1 MNAINEVSLEQ
12 IERLTDLQLT
22 ELLHKLLYSEALKLG
37 LVKYEISV
45 PLKINVA
52 DGGED
57 GRIEWDDKNSY
68 KWIKKSPSLFQ
79 NKATVMGP
87 KKCYEEIIENGSKT
101 GKELKLKSQILDII
115 AKKGCYTLFTN
126 ISLNTSQIKA
136 RIKSFEEA
144 ITDCGKNTKNIK
156 IDVYDANKIKDW
168 VNENIAAITFVQ
180 ECNKVTRLSGF
191 RTWKEWK
198 DTWSFSQITYQKDD
212 KINSY
217 IDQIRSTISKE
228 NILRVIG
235 HSGLGK
241 TRLVFEAFRIEND
254 SKFIKSLQNQ
264 VVYYDLGLNGLLPDL
279 INYIS
284 SHRNQTGIMIIDN
297 CDEHSH
303 NALNG
308 IIKSTGKLKLITI
321 DLITST
327 DEPSHIRLDRND
339 QKNVVKELVNE
350 LFSKILSKSELEYLA
365 DKAEGYPQMVILFSE
380 SLKKNDGKSILQELP
395 EEFLKKLV
403 FGRHNENENEF
414 DIIKACSIFSNFGFL
429 DDTFES
435 VLTENE
441 KKSLQSQMD
450 YIRQVVCENNV
461 SEKKFYN
468 TCLKYKST
476 NIIEQRGTSLMVKP
490 TPLAMSLAAQWWRE
504 TPPNQIKAMLA
515 ELQGQ
520 ELGLKLVERLKEL
533 DQLDKAKQIVNDLW
547 GINSPFGTA
556 EVLNT
561 ELGSLLFRNIVD
573 VNPTATAETL
583 YYLFGKLSKEEL
595 LKIDQGRRN
604 LVWALEKLCFRK
616 ESFYKAAIVL
626 YNFAVAENET
636 WGNNSTN
643 QFKQLFQIFLPGTEV
658 NYDERLKVIEY
669 GLSKDDLDYT
679 KIAVK
684 SLGHG
689 LTTHYFTRMGG
700 AEKQGSSAPLADYRP
715 HNVDEVYNYRK
726 NILALLKLVMK
737 KNPNLANEIKDIISQ
752 SIRTIFSQGQETLI
766 KNIIEEIHSK
776 ENNVWLSAI
785 NALKSTL
792 HYEKQITPDAKKIAQ
807 DLIEYL
813 TPSDL
818 ENQFILK
825 VSKPEWD
832 SFEKDENGHF
842 IDKPRINAESFAEYL
857 VENNIDWHIFIP
869 NLLKGEQ
876 RQSFSFG
883 YKMCELIEDK
893 QKLILESLE
902 VLKTIPESD
911 QNIEFIGGLLWQ
923 IRNDKIKDNVLDYF
937 LESSEFNIQ
946 SFYFVKMLEP
956 NFEDLKKFL
965 NFVNK
970 NKISTN
976 YFKSFAYGRPLENL
990 SSNDLIEIC
999 KGIIEI
1005 DNNSTWV
1012 VLSILFM
1019 YCYSSPARW
1028 TQCKDYVAKIISSKN
1043 MLLIQENI
1051 DNMDGYHW
1059 SESVKKILE
1068 ESDKNKFAIAITTQ
1082 IVQLCKS
1089 PRDKYSFDHEIKEI
1103 LPNLFSNYFEDVWEI
1118 FGNGLLEDSLT
1129 FIKLKFIL
1137 ESKNGNFH
1145 EKGGFHFISEH
1156 DYESIINWCKN
1167 NKPKAPLRIAYLM
1180 PISDVQENKIVWHP
1194 FALRMID
1201 EFGDLDGFLNELS
1214 ANMGSFGFTG
1224 SVIPYYEEHLTLFN
1238 LLTKHKK
1245 RIVCDWADKMIMTT
1259 KKIIMRE
1266 KLNEE
1271 DRY

>member
-1 MNAINEVSLEQ
+1 MHSINEVSLEQ

-37 LVKYEISV
+37 LDKYEISV
-45 PLKINVA
+45 PLKINIA

-57 GRIEWDDKNSY
+57 GRIEWDNKKEY

-87 KKCYEEIIENGSKT
+87 QKCYEEIIEKKSKT
-101 GKELKLKSQILDII
+101 GKKLKLKTQILDII

-126 ISLNTSQIKA
+126 ISLNTSQIKE
-136 RIKSFEEA
+136 RIKSFEKA

-180 ECNKVTRLSGF
+180 ECNNVTRLSGF

-198 DTWSFSQITYQKDD
+198 DTWSFSQIPYQKDD

-241 TRLVFEAFRIEND
+241 TRLVFEAFKIEND
-254 SKFIKSLQNQ
+254 STFIKSLQNQ
-264 VVYYDLGLNGLLPDL
+264 VVYYDLGFNGLLPAL

-284 SHRNQTGIMIIDN
+284 SHRNQSGIMIIDN
-297 CDEHSH
+297 CDEHAH

-327 DEPSHIRLDRND
+327 DEPSYIRLNRND
-339 QKNVVKELVNE
+339 QKHVVKKLVNE

-365 DKAEGYPQMVILFSE
+365 EKAEGYPQMVILFSE
-380 SLKKNDGKSILQELP
+380 SLKKKDGKRILQELP
-395 EEFLKKLV
+395 EDFLKKLV
-403 FGRHNENENEF
+403 FGRHNENEIEF

-435 VLTENE
+435 VLTEDE

-468 TCLKYKST
+468 TCLKYKTT

-504 TPPNQIKAMLA
+504 TPPNQIKSMLT

-547 GINSPFGTA
+547 GTNSPFGTA

-573 VNPTATAETL
+573 VNPTATTETL
-583 YYLFGKLSKEEL
+583 YHLFGKLSKEEL

-616 ESFYKAAIVL
+616 ESFHKAAIVL

-643 QFKQLFQIFLPGTEV
+643 QFKQLFQIFIPGTEV
-658 NYDERLKVIEY
+658 NYDERLKIIEY
-669 GLSKDDLDYT
+669 GLSKEDFDYT
-679 KIAVK
+679 NIAVK

-715 HNVDEVYNYRK
+715 HNAEEVYNYRK
-726 NILALLKLVMK
+726 NILALLKLAMK
-737 KNPNLANEIKDIISQ
+737 KHPVLKGDIKDIISQ
-752 SIRTIFSQGQETLI
+752 SIRTIFSQGQESLI
-766 KNIIEEIHSK
+766 KNIIEEIYSEEK
-776 ENNVWLSAI
+776 DLWLSAI

-792 HYEKQITPDAKKIAQ
+792 HFEKQISSNAKNIAQ
-807 DLIEYL
+807 DLIEFL

-818 ENQFILK
+818 ANQFILK
-825 VSKPEWD
+825 ISKPEWD
-832 SFEKDENGHF
+832 TYDKDENGHF
-842 IDKPRINAESFAEYL
+842 IDKPKINAESFAEYL
-857 VENNIDWHIFIP
+857 VENNINWHMYIP
-869 NLLKGEQ
+869 GLLKGEQ

-893 QKLILESLE
+893 AKLILESLE
-902 VLKTIPESD
+902 ILKSIPESD
-911 QNIEFIGGLLWQ
+911 QNMDFIGGLLWQ
-923 IRNDKIKDNVLDYF
+923 IRNDPIKDDILTNILD
-937 LESSEFNIQ
+937 SAEFEIQ
-946 SFYFVKMLEP
+946 TFYFVKMLEP
-956 NFEDLKKFL
+956 NFTDLKKFL
-965 NFVNK
+965 NFVSEK
-970 NKISTN
+970 KLSTK
-976 YFKSFAYGRPLENL
+976 YFKSFAYGRPFEKL
-990 SSNDLIEIC
+990 SPNELIIIC
-999 KGIIEI
+999 KGIMEI
-1005 DNNSTWV
+1005 DNSSNWI
-1012 VLSILFM
+1012 VLSILYM
-1019 YCYSSPARW
+1019 YCYSSITKW
-1028 TQCKDYVAKIISSKN
+1028 KQCENYIAEIISSDN
-1043 MLLIQENI
+1043 MLLKQDGI

-1059 SESVKKILE
+1059 SECVKKILKNKN
-1068 ESDKNKFAIAITTQ
+1068 KNKFAMAIANQ
-1082 IVQLCKS
+1082 IVDLCKS
-1089 PRDKYSFDHEIKEI
+1089 PRDKYSFDHEIREI
-1103 LPNLFSNYFEDVWEI
+1103 LPNLFSNYFDDVWDVL
-1118 FGNGLLEDSLT
+1118 GNGLLEDSLT
-1129 FIKLKFIL
+1129 FLRLKFIL

-1145 EKGGFHFISEH
+1145 EEGGFQYILER
-1156 DYESIINWCKN
+1156 DYESILHWCKTN
-1167 NKPKAPLRIAYLM
+1167 MSQAPLRIANLM
-1180 PISDVQENKIVWHP
+1180 PVSTVIENKIIWHP
-1194 FALRMID
+1194 FAKRMID

-1224 SVIPYYEEHLTLFN
+1224 SVIPYYEGHLTLFN

-1245 RIVCDWADKMIMTT
+1245 MEVRDWADKMIMQT